1 MTTTT
6 APAIDQPTFIITEEI
21 HVDASI
27 ETTFES
33 LLAHLGRLNETPDG
47 SPWR

>member
-6 APAIDQPTFIITEEI
+6 APAIDQPTFIISEEI

-27 ETTFES
+27 GTTFAS
-33 LLAHLGRLNETPDG
+33 LLAQLGRLNETPDG
-47 SPWR
+47 KPLA